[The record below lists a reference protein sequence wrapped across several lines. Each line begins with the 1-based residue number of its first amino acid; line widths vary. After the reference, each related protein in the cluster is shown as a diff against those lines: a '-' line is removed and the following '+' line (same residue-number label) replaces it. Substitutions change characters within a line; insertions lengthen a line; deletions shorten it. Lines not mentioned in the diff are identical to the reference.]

1 MNGLIAC
8 IMICHDNNSLK
19 DSKEDEKT
27 GKADDD
33 AWCESRTRV
42 TFVFPAADVAA
53 LFIGTGTL
61 V

>member
-1 MNGLIAC
+1 
-8 IMICHDNNSLK
+8 MICHDNNSLK